1 MQHSGATKKANGV
14 GAVTSSAKMT
24 STRYSYTALKLTAC
38 NIAGIIFGIA
48 AEKGKVYVPAV
59 IRGQMLFRQFTMMK
73 VFLSAVSAG
82 SCCFVVLAALPQ
94 TRKLFHCVQEDFA
107 SDVNGRQI
115 SAFLIG
121 GGILG
126 VGMTLAGACPGMVTL
141 QVFTGMNNA
150 WMVLAGCF
158 LGAFLYGLVDP
169 WVTANMSYKTPKTSR
184 EVWLHSRLGLPF
196 IPTATT
202 FALMFGGATALVEY
216 LYPWQNEA
224 VVSGAIGYLSQS
236 TWSPIVAG
244 LLMGCM
250 QIPVALAIGTSLGSS
265 SSYCSI
271 LSCAMTPIGI
281 AQGVPY
287 FKKFYSGINNWWQ
300 VIFWAGAGL
309 GAALSAYQS
318 SSWGTLHNSTPL
330 VCLVGGACMV
340 FGARFAQGCTSGH
353 GLSGMALLSL
363 PSFAAVC
370 AMFAGGIGTSLLL
383 QSFHYEL

>member
-1 MQHSGATKKANGV
+1 MPRPLDEEMKLNRGQRPYRHSGATKKANGV

-250 QIPVALAIGTSLGSS
+250 QIPVFPTS
-265 SSYCSI
+265 
-271 LSCAMTPIGI
+271 
-281 AQGVPY
+281 
-287 FKKFYSGINNWWQ
+287 KKFYSGINNWWQ